1 MTHPPTTKTLYRI
14 LAPYLALLQ
23 YSAPLATTGIDYYL
37 CHRRFVD
44 FFDLV
49 QTGAAEISL

>member
-1 MTHPPTTKTLYRI
+1 MTHLPTTKTLCRI
-14 LAPYLALLQ
+14 LTTYLALLQ
-23 YSAPLATTGIDYYL
+23 YSAALAVTGIDRYL
-37 CHRRFVD
+37 RHRRFVD